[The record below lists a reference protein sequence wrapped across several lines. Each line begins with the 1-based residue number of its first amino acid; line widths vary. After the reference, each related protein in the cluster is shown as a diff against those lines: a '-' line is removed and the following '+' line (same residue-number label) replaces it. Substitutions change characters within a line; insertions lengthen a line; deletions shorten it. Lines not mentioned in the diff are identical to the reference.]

1 MAKDPKYSDVQFLS
15 ICCDKLDGARS
26 IIERD
31 DDLRWQNVAHYFME
45 KSDKE
50 EAKKMLGFKSVP
62 FYVVLD
68 ENGAITQLGNEKN
81 VNFDEVPGV
90 VAPPPPPKQQENLLA
105 SSFGQ
110 LQIEESKV
118 ASSPVSPVQVDRVF
132 NMDDLDF

>member
-1 MAKDPKYSDVQFLS
+1 MAKDSKYANVQFVS
-15 ICCDKLDGARS
+15 ICCDKLDGARD
-26 IIERD
+26 IIEKD

-110 LQIEESKV
+110 LQIEGSKV
-118 ASSPVSPVQVDRVF
+118 NSSPVSPVQVDRVF